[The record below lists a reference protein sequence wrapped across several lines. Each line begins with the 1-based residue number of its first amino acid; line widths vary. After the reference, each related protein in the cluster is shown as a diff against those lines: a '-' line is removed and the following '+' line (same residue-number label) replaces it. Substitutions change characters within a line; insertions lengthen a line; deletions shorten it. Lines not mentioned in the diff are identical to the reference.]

1 MRHFVLA
8 PSTGQDSH
16 VLCKHR
22 KSYVFFCDC
31 HSFKKKCWRD
41 NSRWLHWRTHRRSRC
56 ENLSTKRRCSEC
68 SYSEWHLLYFL
79 CHLWKV
85 VEEHMKSEAEE
96 KQILEKRRNDIQLV
110 SSEVEMQAGRE
121 LAEARRKWATLYYP
135 AHSTS
140 TICMDSF
147 GMEEIYMASILVM
160 SHTKSLCW

>member
-31 HSFKKKCWRD
+31 H
-41 NSRWLHWRTHRRSRC
+41 
-56 ENLSTKRRCSEC
+56 TKRRCSQKC

-79 CHLWKV
+79 YCMWKL

-96 KQILEKRRNDIQLV
+96 KQILERDRMTSNWCP
-110 SSEVEMQAGRE
+110 
-121 LAEARRKWATLYYP
+121 AR
-135 AHSTS
+135 
-140 TICMDSF
+140 
-147 GMEEIYMASILVM
+147 
-160 SHTKSLCW
+160 